1 MIEGAVAPFEETV
14 IYHFKERV
22 HISFRKD
29 NHISLS
35 FRKDNHISSLKDCP
49 QGIIHPLSNG
59 VDLLSF
65 LTDSIL
71 TRGIMPC

>member
-1 MIEGAVAPFEETV
+1 MIEGAVAPFEEIV

-22 HISFRKD
+22 HI
-29 NHISLS
+29 S

-49 QGIIHPLSNG
+49 QGIIHPLSKEE
-59 VDLLSF
+59 DLLSF
-65 LTDSIL
+65 LADSIL

>member
-29 NHISLS
+29 NHIS
-35 FRKDNHISSLKDCP
+35 SLKDCP
-49 QGIIHPLSNG
+49 QGIIHPLSKG
-59 VDLLSF
+59 VDVLSF
-65 LTDSIL
+65 LTDSVL

>member
-1 MIEGAVAPFEETV
+1 MIEGAVASFEEAV

-22 HISFRKD
+22 HI
-29 NHISLS
+29 S

-49 QGIIHPLSNG
+49 QGIIHPLSKG
-59 VDLLSF
+59 GGLLSF

-71 TRGIMPC
+71 TREIMPC